1 MSFLFPYEA
10 SCHFKYA
17 KKIYLSVCVNCLDL
31 MNIKRKSNNFDL
43 LRLFFAVVVAIV
55 HGAELSKVDLL
66 TSLSSILSSELAVDS
81 FFIISGFLIFM
92 SYESTSTLKKF
103 VSKRIRR
110 IFPGYW
116 SVVFICAFVLFF
128 TSSKGFPDY
137 FSFDFFKYLLCNLLA
152 LNFLQPQLPGVF
164 DGNSLQTVN
173 AALWTIKIEV
183 MFYFSVPFIAY
194 LLAGRRKIYVLV
206 SLYFLSICYSFAM
219 CWLSSK
225 YHSDFFMML
234 ERQLPGQLSFFL
246 SGSLL
251 YYYYEIFYKYS
262 LVLAVPALGILILDK
277 FVVDLYIIY
286 PISLAI
292 VVIYFATIFKYLGNF
307 GRFGDLSFG
316 VYIWHFPILQL
327 LLFYNLFSNPV
338 LGVIV
343 FAVCVLVASFLSW
356 HLIEKRFL
364 YKSSHYITS
373 EEK

>member
-1 MSFLFPYEA
+1 M
-10 SCHFKYA
+10 
-17 KKIYLSVCVNCLDL
+17 CVNCLDA
-31 MNIKRKSNNFDL
+31 MNINRKSNNFDL

-66 TSLSSILSSELAVDS
+66 TSLSGILSSELAVDS

-103 VSKRIRR
+103 VSKRVRR

-116 SVVFICAFVLFF
+116 SVVVFCAFLFFF
-128 TSSKGFPDY
+128 TSSKGFQEY
-137 FSFDFFKYLLCNLLA
+137 FNFDFLKYLFSNLLT

-164 DGNSLQTVN
+164 EGNSLQTVN

-183 MFYFSVPFIAY
+183 MFYVSVPFIAY
-194 LLAGRRKIYVLV
+194 LLAGRRKIYILV
-206 SLYFLSICYSFAM
+206 SIYILSIFYSFAM

-234 ERQLPGQLSFFL
+234 ERQLPGQLAFFL
-246 SGSLL
+246 SGALL
-251 YYYYEIFYKYS
+251 YYYYDFFYKHS
-262 LVLAVPALGILILDK
+262 LLLAGPALGILLLDK
-277 FVVDLYIIY
+277 FVVDLYFIY

-292 VVIYFATIFKYLGNF
+292 VIIYFATIFKYLGNF
-307 GRFGDLSFG
+307 GKFGDLSFG

-327 LLFYNLFSNPV
+327 LLFYNVFSNPV
-338 LGVIV
+338 IGVVV
-343 FAVCVLVASFLSW
+343 FATSVLVTSFLSW

-364 YKSSHYITS
+364 YKSSHYIIS